1 MKLSA
6 RRWGVWPWLQL
17 LMLLAIVGEGVSLA
31 RSAAASEI
39 LDEQGLQ
46 LDLGDTPRCV
56 IWPRRLQLQ
65 ADCAGID
72 LGAADNIEAS
82 NRSDGARMRTLAMIV
97 WKPAGE
103 GALLSTI
110 VSMPPAAPTSEFV
123 SDYLAGIYNSLHSPD
138 DQVTQRD
145 DPRLHHETLTLAGA
159 PAIRYSTKTHAG
171 SHLTR
176 SYLVFGEKRTYAFGF
191 VITTAN
197 ATRGPALA
205 EALLATI
212 DLSHEPV
219 SDPISAT
226 FIGTL
231 LGALLLTGIL
241 SRFIWSR
248 SRRTLT
254 GALAALAVTGTL
266 CVVVSLTL
274 GVETAFPYLAGA
286 GLGLVFERVASAL
299 RARNSLQES
308 DRIRRVHP
316 RAFDR
321 TAADVLPDPGQ
332 LDSAR
337 L

>member
-1 MKLSA
+1 MKENA
-6 RRWGVWPWLQL
+6 RRWGGWPWLQL
-17 LMLLAIVGEGVSLA
+17 LMLLAIVGEGVSFA

-56 IWPRRLQLQ
+56 IWPRRLQVQ

-103 GALLSTI
+103 GALLLTI
-110 VSMPPAAPTSEFV
+110 GSMPPAAPTSEFV

-138 DQVTQRD
+138 DQVTTRD
-145 DPRLHHETLTLAGA
+145 DPRLHHETLTVAGA
-159 PAIRYSTKTHAG
+159 PAIRYSTETHAG
-171 SHLTR
+171 SHLMR
-176 SYLVFGEKRTYAFGF
+176 PYLVFGEKRTYAFGF
-191 VITTAN
+191 VMTTAS
-197 ATRGPALA
+197 ATRGRALA

-212 DLSHEPV
+212 DLDLPHEPV

-241 SRFIWSR
+241 SRYIWGR
-248 SRRTLT
+248 SGRTLT

-266 CVVVSLTL
+266 CLVVSLTL
-274 GVETAFPYLAGA
+274 GVETAIPCLAGA
-286 GLGLVFERVASAL
+286 GLGLVFERVASAR
-299 RARNSLQES
+299 RARNFL
-308 DRIRRVHP
+308 
-316 RAFDR
+316 
-321 TAADVLPDPGQ
+321 
-332 LDSAR
+332 
-337 L
+337 